1 MDLVKEVRNTVLA
14 IIEKSS
20 EETDSTEEQ
29 NGLIETEDT
38 IERLEVVSV

>member
-1 MDLVKEVRNTVLA
+1 MDLVKEVRNTVLE

-20 EETDSTEEQ
+20 EETDTTEEQ

-38 IERLEVVSV
+38 IERLKVVSV

>member
-1 MDLVKEVRNTVLA
+1 MDLVKEVRNTVLE

-20 EETDSTEEQ
+20 EETDATEEQ

>member
-1 MDLVKEVRNTVLA
+1 MDLVKEVRNTVLE

>member
-1 MDLVKEVRNTVLA
+1 MDLVKEVRNTVLE

-38 IERLEVVSV
+38 MERLEVVSV